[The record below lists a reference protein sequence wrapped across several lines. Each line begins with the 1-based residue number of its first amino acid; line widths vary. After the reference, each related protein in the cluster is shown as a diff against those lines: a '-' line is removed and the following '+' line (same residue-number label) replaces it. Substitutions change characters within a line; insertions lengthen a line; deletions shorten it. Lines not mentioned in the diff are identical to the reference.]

1 MIEAIRR
8 RIRVPTAT
16 FVQLAMI
23 AALLVGLLM
32 VGWLATRLQPELLLV
47 LVATPLA
54 ALLVFRRPQ
63 LSVPA
68 ITLTALF
75 VRFSLPTGTQSRIVA
90 SLLLTA
96 LCLVLWIIRMASVD
110 KRLRLR
116 PSRANLPLLCFVA
129 ANLVS
134 YLWSNA
140 FRDPLVVA
148 WQTWPFVQLG
158 ALAVMILLPSAF
170 LLASNTLETLGWLK
184 VLTAIFL
191 GAGVLA
197 TVHDYLLPLDFLQVR
212 PLFPTWFMCIA
223 LAQALLN
230 RDLPMW
236 LRLLLL
242 SLFAV
247 YGYDQLVLNLAWLA
261 AWIPTLLG
269 VLVVSGL
276 RSRRLLV
283 ALLIL
288 VSVFVAANF
297 ADARAAYQME
307 RRISGVTRL
316 AAYVQNW
323 RVTGKHLLFGV
334 GPAGYAVYYMS
345 YFPQQ
350 AMATHS
356 NYLDV
361 LSQTGVVGLLA
372 FLAFFL
378 AMTFTARDS
387 LARTRSRS
395 DFARAFAVGTAGGLV
410 GTVVAMG
417 LGDWVLPFVYTQ
429 TIAGFDYAL
438 YTWVL
443 LGASV
448 ALNHHLARETRGV
461 AP

>member
-1 MIEAIRR
+1 M
-8 RIRVPTAT
+8 
-16 FVQLAMI
+16 
-23 AALLVGLLM
+23 
-32 VGWLATRLQPELLLV
+32 
-47 LVATPLA
+47 LVAAPLA
-54 ALLVFRRPQ
+54 ALLVFSRPQ

-96 LCLVLWIIRMASVD
+96 LCLVLWIVRMVLVD

-116 PSRANLPLLCFVA
+116 PSRANVPLLCFVA
-129 ANLVS
+129 ATLIS

-148 WQTWPFVQLG
+148 WETWPFVQLG
-158 ALAVMILLPSAF
+158 GLAVMILLPGAF
-170 LLASNTLETLGWLK
+170 FLASNTLETLDWLK

-197 TVHDYLLPLDFLQVR
+197 TVHDYLLPLSFLQVR

-230 RDLPMW
+230 RDLPMG

-247 YGYDQLVLNLAWLA
+247 YGYHQFVLKLTWLV

-269 VLVVSGL
+269 VLTVSAL
-276 RSRRLLV
+276 RSRRLLI

-297 ADARAAYQME
+297 GDARVAYGLE
-307 RRISGVTRL
+307 RSISGVTRL
-316 AAYVQNW
+316 AAYVRNW

-345 YFPQQ
+345 YFPGE

-361 LSQTGVVGLLA
+361 LSQTGVVGLLTLLA
-372 FLAFFL
+372 FLL
-378 AMTFTARDS
+378 AMAFTARDS
-387 LARTRSRS
+387 LTRTRGHF
-395 DFARAFAVGTAGGLV
+395 DFIRAFAVGTAGGLV

-429 TIAGFDYAL
+429 TIAGYDYAL

-448 ALNHHLARETRGV
+448 ALNHHLAREGRGV